1 MILGYGICAKNKI
14 QFTKSF
20 PFWHPARWSFL
31 REEENMDYSLCS
43 TQPERLDKI
52 HQDQTG
58 IISEQ
63 PPLAS
68 YCFLHCFRK
77 GQAFQS
83 IVRHAFN
90 QELGSPKTLNK
101 CILIDLRNSH
111 CNLQFNSFY
120 RCLLD
125 KTLKSVN
132 IQQMQTII

>member
-1 MILGYGICAKNKI
+1 
-14 QFTKSF
+14 
-20 PFWHPARWSFL
+20 
-31 REEENMDYSLCS
+31 MDYSLCS

-132 IQQMQTII
+132 IQQMQTIIYRMDKQLLWIKVLLYSTGNYIQ

>member
-1 MILGYGICAKNKI
+1 MAYVPK
-14 QFTKSF
+14 TKFSLQSHLLSGTL
-20 PFWHPARWSFL
+20 PWSFL
-31 REEENMDYSLCS
+31 WEEENMDYSLCS

-68 YCFLHCFRK
+68 YRFLHSFRK

-83 IVRHAFN
+83 IVRHGFN
-90 QELGSPKTLNK
+90 QELDSPKTLNK

-111 CNLQFNSFY
+111 CNLQFNNFY